1 MAEKYIAPGN
11 PPYVFDSLDLSN
23 KDISDLDLK
32 EASFK
37 HTKLQGTIFKG
48 TKSMEKVDLTEAKMG
63 KGTDFSGLDLSTVKF
78 GDSPDFGSDASNLT
92 NFTSATIPY
101 SGLGTDWS
109 YLNLSRANI
118 TGLPTTDLSDLIA
131 QKANLSYL
139 NLSGKNLKRA
149 VFIGSNLTQ
158 TNLSKCELA
167 NALFTDANLLE
178 TDLSEA
184 KIPIGVFNKAKLTRT
199 DFTRAN
205 LDKASFLNARMEG
218 TKFVGTDVTTC
229 AFSSPPFF
237 SKDINNITSFHGSKV
252 LLDTLRR
259 EWSFLDLTST
269 DIIGLNSTT
278 DLTDLSA
285 EGTILTGHN
294 LTDYKLD
301 KANFS
306 RATLNNTLF
315 DKAKLNQARFLG
327 VKGTKTSFVGAFLNN
342 ASFAR
347 FNEQKSVLLGA
358 KFEKSKLNY
367 ADFSYADLGQFK
379 EGEVVFPSIFNN
391 AEMENIAMD
400 NTNLTGAKLLGGI
413 AMHNSSLIKSTLIE
427 ADLTGIQLGSY
438 SILFT
443 VNQQSQAST
452 YTGFLNELNG
462 STRNTIKELFRNVGR
477 ELDDTMVV
485 KTLSIDYLWTIT
497 CRGTVYTINKWRNS
511 EGQISLVASSSVIGS
526 KLTNA
531 NMKNA
536 NLTNADLR
544 GVTASTISLE
554 GSGTKLAGIRL
565 DEIRLVDAQMRGVDL
580 TRANLYKA
588 DLTRANLIN
597 AKLCNTVLT
606 ETDFTGASI
615 EGTDFIDATMDKTN
629 LDQAAVSVIINPLV
643 AGVYLYSL
651 NKSDTKISFENLKN
665 ELNTPTS
672 TLKEAQASL
681 NDGDLSNL
689 RYEEGSTAMS
699 FSDLATVETITIGKE
714 WLITDPS
721 PRNGQ
726 AKKNRVW
733 VGKSERLASKIFVRP
748 EKYNLLVDLFK
759 RINIE
764 LSGDMFISKNKEED
778 QTAVSYTLNNNAGGN
793 PKLGPMVFHIIVQ
806 AENIKIYATYMGMYS
821 RNERNEDKIIV
832 DKYNP
837 SKLCADGDRVTCNP
851 YDSQIMISDNST
863 CPNGRTLYNN
873 KKSEIPWLEML
884 KYDIKKT

>member
-1 MAEKYIAPGN
+1 MPEKYIAPGN
-11 PPYVFDSLDLSN
+11 PPYVFDSLDLSD
-23 KDISDLDLK
+23 KDVSDLDLR

-37 HTKLQGTIFKG
+37 HTKLLGTIFKG
-48 TKSMEKVDLTEAKMG
+48 TKSMLRVDLTGAKMG

-78 GDSPDFGSDASNLT
+78 GDSPDFGSVANNLT

-101 SGLGTDWS
+101 SVLGTDWS
-109 YLNLSRANI
+109 YLNLSRATI
-118 TGLPTTDLSDLIA
+118 TGLPEKDLSDLIA
-131 QKANLSYL
+131 QKADLSYL

-167 NALFTDANLLE
+167 NALFTEANLQQA
-178 TDLSEA
+178 DLSDA
-184 KIPIGVFNKAKLTRT
+184 KIQIGVFNKAKLIKT
-199 DFTRAN
+199 DFTRAT

-218 TKFVGTDVTTC
+218 TRFVNTDVTTC
-229 AFSSPPFF
+229 TFSSPPFF
-237 SKDINNITSFHGSKV
+237 SKDINNITSFQGSKV
-252 LLDTLRR
+252 LQSTLKR
-259 EWSFLDLTST
+259 EWSFIDLTST
-269 DIIGLNSTT
+269 DIIGLDAAT

-285 EGTILTGHN
+285 EGSILTGRN
-294 LTDYKLD
+294 LTDYRLD

-306 RATLNNTLF
+306 RATLNNTIF
-315 DKAKLNQARFLG
+315 DKAKLSYARFLG
-327 VKGTKTSFVGAFLNN
+327 AKGTKTSFVGAFLNN

-347 FNEQKSVLLGA
+347 FNEQKTVLLGT
-358 KFEKSKLNY
+358 KFEKCKLNY
-367 ADFSYADLGQFK
+367 ADFSYADLSPFK
-379 EGEVVFPSIFNN
+379 EGETVFPSIFNHS
-391 AEMENIAMD
+391 EMENIAMD
-400 NTNLTGAKLLGGI
+400 NTNLTGAKFLGGI

-443 VNQQSQAST
+443 VNQQTQAST

-485 KTLSIDYLWTIT
+485 KILSVDYLWTIT
-497 CRGTVYTINKWRNS
+497 CRGTIYTINKWRNS
-511 EGQISLVASSSVIGS
+511 EGQSSLVASSSVIGS

-544 GVTASTISLE
+544 GVAASSICLE
-554 GSGTKLAGIRL
+554 GSGTRLSGIRL

-615 EGTDFIDATMDKTN
+615 QGTDFIDATMDKTN
-629 LDQAAVSVIINPLV
+629 LDQAAVSVMINPLT
-643 AGVYLYSL
+643 AGVYLYNL

-665 ELNTPTS
+665 ELKIPTS
-672 TLKEAQASL
+672 ILKDAQASL
-681 NDGDLSNL
+681 NEGDLSNL
-689 RYEEGSTAMS
+689 TYEEGSAALS
-699 FSDLATVETITIGKE
+699 FSDSATVETITIGKE

-721 PRNGQ
+721 PKNGQ
-726 AKKNRVW
+726 SKKNRVW
-733 VGKSERLASKIFVRP
+733 VGKSERLATKIFVRP
-748 EKYNLLVDLFK
+748 ERYNLLTDLFK

-764 LSGDMFISKNKEED
+764 LVGDLFISKNREENP
-778 QTAVSYTLNNNAGGN
+778 TAVSYTLNNNAGVN
-793 PKLGPMVFHIIVQ
+793 PKLGAMVFHIIVQ
-806 AENIKIYATYMGMYS
+806 EENIRIYATYVGMYS
-821 RNERNEDKIIV
+821 RNDRNEDKVIV

-837 SKLCADGDRVTCNP
+837 SKLCANGDTVTCNP

-873 KKSEIPWLEML
+873 KQSEIPWLEML
-884 KYDIKKT
+884 KYEIKKT